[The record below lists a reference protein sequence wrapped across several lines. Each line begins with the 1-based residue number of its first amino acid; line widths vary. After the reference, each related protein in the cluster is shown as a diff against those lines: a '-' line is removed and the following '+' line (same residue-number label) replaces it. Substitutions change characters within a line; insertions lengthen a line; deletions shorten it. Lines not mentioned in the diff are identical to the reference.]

1 VAHSLK
7 LWLDQ
12 KNSKRACHHGEIPV
26 KVSRVVQES
35 TMSVIEWPCLG
46 NGCTAIQSPRAPARG
61 PAVHGRAWVCGSS
74 HAGRARRCS
83 EPCATA
89 GARSAHARTCRLR
102 RHRNTHTH
110 TRTHTRARA
119 HTHGV
124 GLRRARPAMTRP
136 HLRRGVVDRHTLPQL
151 PRRASAPRLYAPS
164 RGSSAAWEHTHSRH
178 IPGLAGHRTT
188 LCPPR

>member
-110 TRTHTRARA
+110 T
-119 HTHGV
+119 HGV
-124 GLRRARPAMTRP
+124 GLRRA
-136 HLRRGVVDRHTLPQL
+136 HLGRGVVDRHTLPQL

-164 RGSSAAWEHTHSRH
+164 RGSSAAWEQTGEHTHSRH